1 MLKNIRIAL
10 VEDRPEDTWFDLSLR
25 SLRAGEVRF
34 YHVGDALTGKWIF
47 KACSDKENNKVII
60 KAIKC
65 PPGRLFSQLEGAT
78 MVFQKSVIGDLFY
91 DIVSLTYVDGEGRVR
106 REIAQSMDDV
116 PSTIRERFEVKTYEE
131 ATGKKILKN
140 RLVTLTGKDKEKD
153 MITLFLLERAWA
165 LPPSVR
171 PIIEVKTLKET
182 EKTNSLLTLIKKL
195 QKTSIAEIHDFA
207 PEKLGIEKNAVDDLL
222 QDLESK
228 GKIKRLEEGYV
239 KAAGSPE
246 RSVKTSSGLNSSLDL
261 TEASST

>member
-1 MLKNIRIAL
+1 MKEVEYLLKNIRIAL

-34 YHVGDALTGKWIF
+34 YRASDALTGKWIF
-47 KACSDKENNKVII
+47 KVCSDKENNKVII

-78 MVFQKSVIGDLFY
+78 MVFQKSVISDLFY

-140 RLVTLTGKDKEKD
+140 RLVTLTGKEKEKD
-153 MITLFLLERAWA
+153 MITLFLLERAWT
-165 LPPSVR
+165 LPPSAKPVT
-171 PIIEVKTLKET
+171 EVQAAKEI
-182 EKTNSLLTLIKKL
+182 EKTTSLLALIRKL
-195 QKTSIAEIHDFA
+195 QKTSITEIHDIA
-207 PEKLGIEKNAVDDLL
+207 PEKLGIEKNAVDGLL
-222 QDLESK
+222 QDLQSK
-228 GKIKRLEEGYV
+228 GKIKPMEEGYV
-239 KAAGSPE
+239 KAAG
-246 RSVKTSSGLNSSLDL
+246 
-261 TEASST
+261 